1 MKAFGVFLLGAAIAL
16 PALCAL
22 AAAGPSRP
30 VVVGYVFPR
39 GAVLQPG
46 QIRAK
51 SMNRINYAFANIQSG
66 RIVAGFPADEQNFA
80 YLNALKRENPS
91 LTVLVS
97 VGGWLWS
104 GGFSDMALT
113 ATSRQTFIQSVMEFL
128 GSNHLDGLDVDWEYP
143 GSVGAGNRFRS
154 EDQQNYT
161 LLLKELRA
169 AFDQET
175 RRTHKRL
182 FLTTAAGATDE
193 FVGNTEMAQVAKYVD
208 TVNLMTYDYTEP
220 GVDPLTGH
228 NAPLYA
234 NPADA
239 RHASADASVRAFE
252 RAGVPAAKILLG
264 VPFYGRMWGE
274 VGTGNHGLFQVGK
287 ALARESPW
295 AGLRPDELLN
305 RGFARYWDTAASVP
319 YLYNAQEHV
328 FVSYDDA
335 ESLTVKSR
343 YVRAH
348 RLGGVMFWE
357 YFNDPSG
364 KLLDAVNLSLHGRAA
379 E

>member
-154 EDQQNYT
+154 EDKQNYT
-161 LLLKELRA
+161 LLLK
-169 AFDQET
+169 
-175 RRTHKRL
+175 
-182 FLTTAAGATDE
+182 
-193 FVGNTEMAQVAKYVD
+193 
-208 TVNLMTYDYTEP
+208 
-220 GVDPLTGH
+220 
-228 NAPLYA
+228 
-234 NPADA
+234 
-239 RHASADASVRAFE
+239 
-252 RAGVPAAKILLG
+252 
-264 VPFYGRMWGE
+264 
-274 VGTGNHGLFQVGK
+274 
-287 ALARESPW
+287 
-295 AGLRPDELLN
+295 
-305 RGFARYWDTAASVP
+305 
-319 YLYNAQEHV
+319 
-328 FVSYDDA
+328 
-335 ESLTVKSR
+335 
-343 YVRAH
+343 
-348 RLGGVMFWE
+348 
-357 YFNDPSG
+357 
-364 KLLDAVNLSLHGRAA
+364 
-379 E
+379 